1 MKAKD
6 PRVIGIQ
13 LALGRTHT
21 GRTIHPDAMKL
32 LAAPLTQEGM
42 RRGLVECSNCG
53 FVLSEAAFV
62 NGCPNCKS
70 RESINTGA

>member
-6 PRVIGIQ
+6 PKVIGIQ

-32 LAAPLTQEGM
+32 LDKPHTIEDL
-42 RRGLVECSNCG
+42 RRGFVECSNCG
-53 FVLSEAAFV
+53 FVLSESVFA
-62 NGCPNCKS
+62 NGCPNCRS
-70 RESINTGA
+70 RQDINTGA